1 MFKLE
6 LEPRFNDTDALGHIN
21 NAAYLS
27 WFEHARKP
35 VFQIFNPKLDLD
47 EWNLILARIEIDYLS
62 QGDYKKITTIETQVD
77 KIGNSSF
84 VLIQTAIQDQKII
97 SKAKTVMVHFD
108 YETNKPTPIV
118 ESIKAELTKHI
129 Q

>member
-6 LEPRFNDTDALGHIN
+6 LEPRFNDTDTLGHIN

-27 WFEHARKP
+27 WFEQARKP
-35 VFQIFNPKLDLD
+35 VFQIFNPTLDLD
-47 EWNLILARIEIDYLS
+47 EWNLILARIEIDYLG
-62 QGDYKKITTIETQVD
+62 QGNYNEITTIETQVG

-84 VLIQTAIQDQKII
+84 VLIQKAVQDQKVI

-108 YETNKPTPIV
+108 YESNKPTPIE